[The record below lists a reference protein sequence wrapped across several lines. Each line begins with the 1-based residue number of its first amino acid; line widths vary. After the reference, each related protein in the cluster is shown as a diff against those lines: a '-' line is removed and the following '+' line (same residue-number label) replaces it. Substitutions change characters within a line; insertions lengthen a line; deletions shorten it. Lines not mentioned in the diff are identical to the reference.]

1 MDQVETSTEA
11 LAEIVQHLPNGGRK
25 RPGQLT
31 MTRAIAEAIRDSE
44 HLLVQAG
51 TGVGKTLAYLLP
63 AVISGKQTVVATF
76 TKALQDQMVEKDL
89 PFLSKH
95 LRQTAN
101 KTFSFAEVKGWS
113 NYLCLERLHQIR
125 SAQSQGQLDGLA
137 EQASA
142 NEIQQI
148 SEWASTTQTGDKA
161 DLDFAPQN
169 ASWRA
174 VSVSSEEC
182 LRSDCPHVASCFPLQ
197 ARQTAATADVI
208 VANHA
213 LYAIDLQIGGALLG
227 GHELVIFDEAHQIED
242 SFSEAFGFELTA
254 ARFRWLADLARP
266 LLGPDTRVDRV
277 AELGKQLSQNLRD
290 HGSGRIH
297 TGQAADLSRTL
308 ELAENRLE
316 ALLAATPNATDE
328 DLDRRHKRLTL
339 SARSLQE
346 AIQQARLSLTG
357 PSDLALV
364 GWIELSDGH
373 QPILKFAPLDIA
385 SELAE
390 HLWDHKAA
398 VLTSATLPNNIV
410 ERLGLSRSDPRLET
424 VDSPFDYEHQTLLY
438 CPTHLPDPAHEH
450 EAWRK
455 AAHQELASLITSAQ
469 GRTLALF
476 TSYESLHAARN
487 FLSEQIDLPILC
499 QGDMPEKKLLEEFV
513 TTSEASL
520 LGTRRFWQGVDAP
533 GQTLSLVIIDRLP
546 FPSPNEHLIKA
557 RSQAANP
564 MGWWHVELPIGA
576 TRLAQGVGRL
586 VRREDDY
593 GVVAVLDPRVA
604 NRSYSQSLLNALPPM
619 RRTDDPIAVAKFL
632 QNLAESG
639 DE

>member
-227 GHELVIFDEAHQIED
+227 GHEA
-242 SFSEAFGFELTA
+242 
-254 ARFRWLADLARP
+254 
-266 LLGPDTRVDRV
+266 VD
-277 AELGKQLSQNLRD
+277 D
-290 HGSGRIH
+290 
-297 TGQAADLSRTL
+297 
-308 ELAENRLE
+308 
-316 ALLAATPNATDE
+316 
-328 DLDRRHKRLTL
+328 
-339 SARSLQE
+339 
-346 AIQQARLSLTG
+346 
-357 PSDLALV
+357 ALV
-364 GWIELSDGH
+364 L
-373 QPILKFAPLDIA
+373 
-385 SELAE
+385 
-390 HLWDHKAA
+390 
-398 VLTSATLPNNIV
+398 
-410 ERLGLSRSDPRLET
+410 
-424 VDSPFDYEHQTLLY
+424 
-438 CPTHLPDPAHEH
+438 
-450 EAWRK
+450 
-455 AAHQELASLITSAQ
+455 
-469 GRTLALF
+469 
-476 TSYESLHAARN
+476 
-487 FLSEQIDLPILC
+487 
-499 QGDMPEKKLLEEFV
+499 
-513 TTSEASL
+513 
-520 LGTRRFWQGVDAP
+520 
-533 GQTLSLVIIDRLP
+533 
-546 FPSPNEHLIKA
+546 
-557 RSQAANP
+557 RSQ
-564 MGWWHVELPIGA
+564 L
-576 TRLAQGVGRL
+576 R
-586 VRREDDY
+586 
-593 GVVAVLDPRVA
+593 
-604 NRSYSQSLLNALPPM
+604 
-619 RRTDDPIAVAKFL
+619 
-632 QNLAESG
+632 
-639 DE
+639 